1 MDLKQ
6 IERQLEEE
14 KNVRFTFQLATYE
27 IQKVQNRFQ
36 LMECLG
42 SNKVARSGE
51 EDVFALFINN
61 TKIMGLSL
69 YTIIT
74 ACSSEIEWKHS

>member
-6 IERQLEEE
+6 IERQLEE

-27 IQKVQNRFQ
+27 IQKVQNQFQ

-69 YTIIT
+69 HTIIT